1 MDNNVSLKE
10 KERENDS
17 AKYILNLIEQNALVP
32 NLSSEVLTI
41 SAKKIIFSFSNF
53 LLLVILS
60 ETEHEDFFVTQ
71 HY

>member
-10 KERENDS
+10 KERENGS

-32 NLSSEVLTI
+32 NLLSKVLTI
-41 SAKKIIFSFSNF
+41 SAKKIIFSFNF

-71 HY
+71 QY